1 MDEEEMKQS
10 VPTGNVQLEINN
22 AIIDM
27 LDPSVDRN
35 TYELQLEKIR
45 AAKELNG

>member
-1 MDEEEMKQS
+1 MDEEKMKQS
-10 VPTGNVQLEINN
+10 VPTGNVQLAINN